1 MSYRRH
7 ETASHAGC
15 QHGHAH
21 PHDHDHDHDHGHG
34 HGHHGHHHG
43 LPQPA
48 EVNRLFALAVGLN
61 AVFVTVE
68 FVYGVLAN
76 STALLADAGHNLSD
90 VMGLLLAWAAAW
102 MGRRTPSSRFTY
114 GLRSSSILA
123 ALANALMLLLAC
135 GGIAWEAM
143 RRLGEPPQVAGMTV
157 TVVALIGIVI
167 NGLSAMLFIKGSK
180 GDLNQRGAY
189 LHLTA
194 DAAVSAGVVVAGV
207 LMWWTGWYWIDPV
220 ISLVIM
226 GVIVWGTWGLLRD
239 SVRLALNA
247 VPEHIQPQEVI
258 DTLGALPGVT
268 GVHDVHIW
276 GMSTS
281 ETALT
286 AHLVMPQGASDAML
300 EQMAEML
307 RSRYRIQHCTLQVEQ
322 GAVQHHCSLH
332 EAQVR

>member
-7 ETASHAGC
+7 DAASHAGC
-15 QHGHAH
+15 QHGHTH

-34 HGHHGHHHG
+34 HGHGHHHG

-61 AVFVTVE
+61 ALFVTVE

-102 MGRRTPSSRFTY
+102 MGQRTPSSRFTY

-135 GGIAWEAM
+135 GGIAWEAL

-157 TVVALIGIVI
+157 TVVALVGIVI

-189 LHLTA
+189 LHLMA
-194 DAAVSAGVVVAGV
+194 DAAVSAGVVVAGI
-207 LMWWTGWYWIDPV
+207 LMWFTGWYWIDPV

-226 GVIVWGTWGLLRD
+226 AVIVWGTWGLLRD

-247 VPEHIQPQEVI
+247 VPEHIKPEEVI
-258 DTLGALPGVT
+258 ATLSALPGVT
-268 GVHDVHIW
+268 EVHDVHIW

-286 AHLVMPQGASDAML
+286 AHLVMPQGGSDVML
-300 EQMAEML
+300 EQAAEML

-332 EAQVR
+332 KAPAH

>member
-1 MSYRRH
+1 M
-7 ETASHAGC
+7 
-15 QHGHAH
+15 
-21 PHDHDHDHDHGHG
+21 
-34 HGHHGHHHG
+34 
-43 LPQPA
+43 
-48 EVNRLFALAVGLN
+48 NRLFALAVGLN

-189 LHLTA
+189 LHLMA
-194 DAAVSAGVVVAGV
+194 DAAVSAGVVMAGV

-300 EQMAEML
+300 EQVAEML

-332 EAQVR
+332 EAPVR